1 MNYPVSG
8 SWEGYYISAYGIA
21 VKNGFEGT
29 EEEWLESLKGT
40 PGEQGQQG
48 EPGPQG
54 VTGAQGEPGQQ
65 GETGPQGEPGVS
77 AGFGTPQATIDGN
90 TGTPS
95 VEITASGPD
104 TAKVFS
110 FAFHNLKGQTGAKGD
125 KGDTGTGLDILGTYD
140 TLEAL
145 KAAVQEP
152 VQGQMYNVG
161 TSAPYT
167 IYMWD
172 DGANDFMSQG
182 QLQGA
187 KGETGETGPKGE
199 PGVSAG
205 FGTPQ
210 ATIDGNTG
218 TPSVAVTA
226 SGPDTAKVF
235 SFAFQNL
242 KGEAGK
248 GITSI
253 TLQSGNHAPG
263 TTDTYKITYTDGST
277 ETFSIYNGADGEGSG
292 DFKSDG
298 TVSMSQPL
306 NMGSNRLINLADPL
320 LGSDGVTKS
329 YADETYLPKSEKGT
343 ANGTATLDTNGKL
356 TESQKPEYTA
366 EEIHFEDGETFQEK
380 YDAGE
385 LTGPQGQP
393 GADGATGP
401 AGADGEAGPNEI
413 SSETA
418 TSYTGILKG
427 NGSTVVQAVSG
438 TDYLAPVSGTTGN
451 VVVIGTGGTLA
462 DSGKAP
468 EDFGGGGEKSGW
480 VRFFAGAVQSGNVS
494 LPETI
499 DLSISGL
506 EIENLTNYSIIE
518 FKLDLFYASS
528 NAVAVYAI
536 MNGNNQTIGGL
547 SASSGTGNGKFI
559 TSKCTIF
566 TLTRVSFYTNG
577 TGDAGSD
584 VSAILINPYTDDN
597 SRKITK
603 IVKSNV
609 TGTFGGFAFY
619 YRLIK

>member
-40 PGEQGQQG
+40 PGE
-48 EPGPQG
+48 PGPQG
-54 VTGAQGEPGQQ
+54 ATGARGATGAQGEPGQQ

-277 ETFSIYNGADGEGSG
+277 ETFSVYNGADGEGSG

-306 NMGSNRLINLADPL
+306 NMGGNRLINLADPL

-462 DSGKAP
+462 DSGKSP
-468 EDFGGGGEKSGW
+468 EDFGGGGGWTIISKQLPINQQQIIESGTD
-480 VRFFAGAVQSGNVS
+480 FAVS
-494 LPETI
+494 PQI
-499 DLSISGL
+499 SLS
-506 EIENLTNYSIIE
+506 ENHIIE
-518 FKLDLFYASS
+518 FELEAFGLEQGKALNFLIVNSNSEQVGFLAAAMGTTESTAHILSRCWINTEIKSS
-528 NAVAVYAI
+528 IIYYQN
-536 MNGNNQTIGGL
+536 NGDETYQKVSYNQT
-547 SASSGTGNGKFI
+547 SPI
-559 TSKCTIF
+559 T
-566 TLTRVSFYTNG
+566 
-577 TGDAGSD
+577 
-584 VSAILINPYTDDN
+584 
-597 SRKITK
+597 
-603 IVKSNV
+603 IVKFST
-609 TGTFGGFAFY
+609 TGASKFLAY
-619 YRLIK
+619 VLRYRIWPD